1 MHNDTEKEPVR
12 VVYAEPEFRMPSLWK
27 VFILNDDVTPMDFVV
42 EVVVS
47 IFGKEQD
54 EALELMYEA
63 HKTGQ
68 AQVGTYSKDVAETKI
83 LEVTELAEEN
93 GYPLRMKMEK

>member
-1 MHNDTEKEPVR
+1 MPTDTEKEQVR

-42 EVVVS
+42 KVLVL
-47 IFGKEQD
+47 IFGKEHD

-83 LEVTELAEEN
+83 FEVTELAGEN